1 MKILNTAAY
10 ISLTISFIIVGV
22 AMYWLFYPY
31 KLFVYNTSPMKVINT
46 TVKIGEDLRYIADYC
61 KYTSK
66 IPTSVKRQLVGGYAY
81 DLPVST
87 SSNFPQGCG
96 KIEVAI
102 PMYLP
107 ISMRTG
113 KYRIKVTGEYQ
124 ANPLRTWGYEVY
136 TEEFNLIK

>member
-1 MKILNTAAY
+1 MKISNFIAY
-10 ISLTISFIIVGV
+10 ASLIFSFSIVLLAV
-22 AMYWLFYPY
+22 YWLTVPY
-31 KLFVYNTSPMKVINT
+31 SLFTYTTSPMKVLT
-46 TVKIGEDLRYIADYC
+46 PSVKIGGDMIYVADYC
-61 KYTSK
+61 KYTTK
-66 IPTSVKRQLVGGYAY
+66 IPTSIKRQLVGGYAY

-102 PMYLP
+102 PLYLP
-107 ISMRTG
+107 SSIKPG

-124 ANPLRTWGYEVY
+124 ANPLRTWNYEVY